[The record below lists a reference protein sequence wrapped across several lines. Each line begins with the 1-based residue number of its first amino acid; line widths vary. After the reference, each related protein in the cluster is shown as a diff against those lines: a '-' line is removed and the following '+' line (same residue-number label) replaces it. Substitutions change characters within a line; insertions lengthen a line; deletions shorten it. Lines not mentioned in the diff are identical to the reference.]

1 MVPVRGADG
10 AIAGVF
16 DLDSPLPNRF
26 DQTDADGIEALVK
39 ILEATLA

>member
-1 MVPVRGADG
+1 VVPVRGPDG

-26 DQTDADGIEALVK
+26 DQTDADGIESLVTL
-39 ILEATLA
+39 LEATLA